1 MVKRIIAAV
10 LAASALVAG
19 VSALAGCAQET
30 YVEYTLYSSTDEV
43 IRTDKL
49 SENPNEEVEGQPSED
64 ELEEAPA
71 GSYYM
76 VTGYSGRPVD
86 VVIPAEVNGVEV
98 RGVGEQA
105 FIQSRYLHSLV
116 IEEGVSTIG
125 GAAFAFNRALT
136 TVELPSTIQTT
147 YSTFSLCE
155 SLTSIT
161 IPEGVTKI
169 SSRDFYRCSS
179 LSEINADGESDVN
192 LPSTLTAIEN
202 QAFRKCA
209 SLKGAVVIPD
219 GVTVIE
225 YLTFAACSGITQF
238 VFEGDITYIDYA
250 AFTGC
255 TALGSIEI
263 PSTVTFIEEGAFSY
277 CTSLTEIALPSS
289 LEYMGSNVFEGAA
302 VTSVVMPA
310 GKGAWLYTESLAE
323 DDPETEEDES
333 VAPGSEEAEDY
344 LFNFYLNDELEGDPD
359 AKGRIPSYALA
370 DSGQAAEWVTGELLT
385 AYWYFVAV

>member
-1 MVKRIIAAV
+1 MKIKFLAVVAA
-10 LAASALVAG
+10 AAMFSCVP
-19 VSALAGCAQET
+19 ALAGCSQET
-30 YVEYTLYSSTDEV
+30 YIEYTLYSSTDEV

-71 GSYYM
+71 GSYYI
-76 VTGYSGRPVD
+76 VTGYSGKPAD

-98 RGVGEQA
+98 RGIGDQA
-105 FIQSRYLHSLV
+105 FIQSRYLSSLV

-125 GAAFAFNRALT
+125 AAAFAFNRALA

-147 YSTFSLCE
+147 YSTFSYCE
-155 SLTSIT
+155 SLTSVT

-169 SSRDFYRCSS
+169 GSRDFYGCTS
-179 LSEINADGESDVN
+179 LSEINADGQSGIN
-192 LPSTLTAIEN
+192 LPSTLTSIEN
-202 QAFRKCA
+202 QAFRECA

-238 VFEGDITYIDYA
+238 VFGDGVTRIGYA
-250 AFTGC
+250 AFGGC
-255 TALGSIEI
+255 TALGSIDI
-263 PSTVTFIEEGAFSY
+263 PSEVVDIEEGAFSY

-344 LFNFYLNDELEGDPD
+344 LFNFYLNDESEGDPD

-370 DSGQAAEWVTGELLT
+370 DSGQAAEWVTGELLK